1 MNRRHVNV
9 FGVRLAS
16 SADRLS
22 VVISYLYIPLIF
34 FRTSHIYDS
43 VLFFKY
49 FENFSNEL
57 EKHAAWFQSIVV

>member
-49 FENFSNEL
+49 FSNEL